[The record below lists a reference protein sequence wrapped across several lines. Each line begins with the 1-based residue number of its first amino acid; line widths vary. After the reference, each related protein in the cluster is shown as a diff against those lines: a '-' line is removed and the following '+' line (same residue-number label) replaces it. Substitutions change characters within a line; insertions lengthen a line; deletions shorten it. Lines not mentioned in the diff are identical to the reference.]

1 MSKQKRTTD
10 VVSRIEPPFG
20 SPYVFVLAVVQGQD
34 RHAVFRL
41 TQKETFLGADP
52 AQSDLVINDP
62 QISGRHIMVRVNGTL
77 VSLIDQDST
86 NGTLLNENPIGAGKP
101 VRLKHADEIQIG
113 RTRLMYMACK
123 FRE

>member
-1 MSKQKRTTD
+1 MAKQKRTTD

-20 SPYVFVLAVVQGQD
+20 APYVFVLAVVHGMD

-41 TQKETFLGADP
+41 TKKETLLGADP
-52 AQSDLVINDP
+52 SQSDHVLNDP
-62 QISGRHIMVRVNGTL
+62 QISGSHIMVRINGTL

-86 NGTLLNENPIGAGKP
+86 NGTILNENPVGPGKP
-101 VRLKHADEIQIG
+101 VRLKHGDEIQIG
-113 RTRLMYMACK
+113 RTRLLFMASK